1 MVRKRSPFISPT
13 LDGGST
19 ENLAIWTEGLISQE
33 RRINNGPKS
42 DDGWDALEPCQILV
56 DTKSEASEGI
66 NEAQAHLDQNVL
78 ARYATVAPAS
88 ILDPSGGFFLAAA
101 RPCQRP
107 TSREVK
113 ILMRP
118 PDLRCRRRSWKDVNY

>member
-1 MVRKRSPFISPT
+1 M
-13 LDGGST
+13 DGMLSS
-19 ENLAIWTEGLISQE
+19 LA
-33 RRINNGPKS
+33 K
-42 DDGWDALEPCQILV
+42 ILV

-88 ILDPSGGFFLAAA
+88 LLDPSGDFFLAAA

-107 TSREVK
+107 TSPFGANVALENR
-113 ILMRP
+113 
-118 PDLRCRRRSWKDVNY
+118 D